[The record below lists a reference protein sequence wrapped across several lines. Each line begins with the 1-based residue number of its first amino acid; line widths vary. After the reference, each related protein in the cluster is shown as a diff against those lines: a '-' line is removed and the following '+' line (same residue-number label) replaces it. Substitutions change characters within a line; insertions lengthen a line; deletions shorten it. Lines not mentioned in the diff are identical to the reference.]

1 MKYKGRIKYLIAAGL
16 LAFSVSG
23 CNKEIQGNNTNIQKN
38 TINSNQ
44 ENTND
49 DKEQTE
55 QEKLEME
62 QFYEELKR
70 SFGKGEVI
78 LDKSTDKFISNIV
91 IDGRKV
97 SIELVNGKKIFGFLD
112 NLEISDVNFK
122 NFYIYDSKYI
132 NDMFNVKT
140 KYQDFKEKGYDTAV
154 EALYADYDNHKKL
167 NVRTYNCSVS
177 NEYKKGDMKD
187 VSWYEEIDY
196 SDSRKLWLV
205 GNYIDEK
212 YLEKIYSMPNLETLI
227 ITNPDLYRLDKEI
240 IEINSKTLK
249 NLIIDGTYYKQADH
263 FNFTGCPNLEV
274 LSIMLDSQET
284 NLDGIKG
291 LNKLKQLSF
300 GLTSSKYNVEEL
312 ILKDFQE
319 RIDLISTPFP
329 TDDASLA
336 CVESGYISDI
346 SAIKGSNIEILN
358 VSFLTCVSSDMLLE
372 TIKELPNLKEIVGF
386 EVNNAG
392 MCSDE
397 LIEYCEKN
405 KIKHPFTEKSLEI
418 KHKLQEIVSEVIT
431 EDMNEE
437 DKIKALS
444 EYIVSH
450 MEYDHDLPNVK
461 YRYSSEKIRKGWG
474 ECLYYS
480 VMEESGV
487 CQGYTM
493 YAQNLFIEAGIKT
506 FKINGVDHTWNL
518 IQIDDDYYIV
528 DLTNVDGIVD
538 EENSSSFDDY
548 NLDSYYL
555 VPIDENINFFYPL
568 MLPIEAEKQYEEA
581 NEKQKMKY
589 KERIGKSEDIKSG
602 SIQFANYFIQ
612 TNKQDL
618 NPKSYS
624 KLCGTIGILCALGL
638 AKKVGSKKDILK
650 KQLDEKNRDGV
661 MKFSSL
667 NEILRRTQRMNKLEE
682 KREEANIEKY
692 RNNEA
697 KKLQEEITQNEKGD
711 NR

>member
-23 CNKEIQGNNTNIQKN
+23 CNKEIQENNTNIQKN

-49 DKEQTE
+49 YKEQTE

-62 QFYEELKR
+62 QFYEELKI
-70 SFGKGEVI
+70 SFAKGEVI
-78 LDKSTDKFISNIV
+78 LDKSSDKFISNIL

-97 SIELVNGKKIFGFLD
+97 SIELVNGKEIWGFLD
-112 NLEISDVNFK
+112 NLEISNVNFE

-132 NDMFNVKT
+132 DDYFNVKI
-140 KYQDFKEKGYDTAV
+140 KYQDFKEKGYSTAS
-154 EALYADYDNHKKL
+154 EALFADYDTHKKL
-167 NVRTYNCSVS
+167 NIKTYNCSVS

-196 SDSRKLWLV
+196 SDCKKLWLV
-205 GNYIDEK
+205 GNYINEK
-212 YLEKIYSMPNLETLI
+212 YLEKISSMPNLETLI
-227 ITNPDLYRLDKEI
+227 ITDPNISGLAQET
-240 IEINSKTLK
+240 IEINSKSLK
-249 NLIIDGTYYKQADH
+249 NIIFDGARVKNKIDH
-263 FNFTGCPNLEV
+263 FDFTGSTNLEV
-274 LSIMLDSQET
+274 LSIMLNSQET

-300 GLTSSKYNVEEL
+300 GLTASGYNVESL

-319 RIDLISTPFP
+319 RIDLVSTPFSS
-329 TDDASLA
+329 DDQGLSAS
-336 CVESGYISDI
+336 ENGYISDI

-405 KIKHPFTEKSLEI
+405 KIKHPFTEKSLQI

-431 EDMNEE
+431 EDMNEQ

-450 MEYDHDLPNVK
+450 MEYDHDLINK
-461 YRYSSEKIRKGWG
+461 NYRYSSENIRKGWG
-474 ECLYYS
+474 ESLYYS
-480 VMEESGV
+480 VMEEKGV
-487 CQGYTM
+487 CQGYTI
-493 YAQNLFIEAGIKT
+493 YAQNLFIEAGINT
-506 FKINGVDHTWNL
+506 FKINGLDHTWNL

-548 NLDSYYL
+548 DLDSYYL

-581 NEKQKMKY
+581 YEEQKKKY

-602 SIQFANYFIQ
+602 DMKFGNYFIQ

-638 AKKVGSKKDILK
+638 AKKVGSKKD
-650 KQLDEKNRDGV
+650 KQLDEKNRGGV

-667 NEILRRTQRMNKLEE
+667 NEILRRTQRVNKLEE
-682 KREEANIEKY
+682 MREKANIEKY

-697 KKLQEEITQNEKGD
+697 KKLQGKITQNEKGD